1 MFWFQ
6 ADLIKHKSVAFGLI
20 RNFYKRRKAQLSGWG
35 NSFIGMDEKW
45 SIFEIKDLSQIVIY
59 VAIFFY

>member
-6 ADLIKHKSVAFGLI
+6 ADLVKHKSVAFGLI

-45 SIFEIKDLSQIVIY
+45 SIFENKDLS
-59 VAIFFY
+59 